1 MVLLSAGNYQGTERR
16 NGNGKLKLSFA
27 EYLKLFTLVV
37 TVFVSGVI
45 GWMTIKGNVKANA
58 AEIAEA
64 STEIHTIKDVNE
76 SQNGAILTLQSD
88 VQHIREAV
96 KDIKITQKDSQKLL
110 YKILGALGEQ

>member
-37 TVFVSGVI
+37 TVFASGVI

-76 SQNGAILTLQSD
+76 SQNAAILNLQKD
-88 VQHIREAV
+88 VQYILEETSE
-96 KDIKITQKDSQKLL
+96 IKLVQKDSQKLL